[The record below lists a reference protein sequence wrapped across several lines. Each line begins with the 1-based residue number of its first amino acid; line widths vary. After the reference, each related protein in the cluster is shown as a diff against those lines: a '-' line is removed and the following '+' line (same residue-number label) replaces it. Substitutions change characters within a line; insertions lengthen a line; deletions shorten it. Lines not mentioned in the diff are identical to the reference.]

1 MKKMKKGM
9 LYLLCGIF
17 LWRICLNGYAM
28 EDITLPFSENGT
40 VTVHFSAN
48 TPEGFQKDLEIYLSG
63 SAYYMTFQ
71 SGYDTKIQLEP
82 GKYDIK
88 ILCYGDMTDRYTF
101 DTIDSFHTDH
111 TKDICIMVRDRLE
124 GEEGEKY
131 ENGLKDHGDWQE
143 LQEEIYDF
151 SDGKPY
157 GTIFL
162 YSKPYGAVT
171 EATYVLVGEEGLYEI
186 SLKND
191 YAGCAKIHL
200 PVGAYY
206 ESGSMEVN
214 LKGNAVAPYGMTFGW
229 QHKDN
234 PGVWGNYYNVQ
245 EGQTLTIDDL
255 IIMMA
260 VDGHIA
266 ELNSN
271 ALFSKNLI
279 ETRES
284 LMESHYQEALE
295 SAFPENYE
303 ERETIAVAEAVDVSD
318 VHVYFVPII
327 CMIVTVIL
335 LISVIG
341 TVIWCRRTKC

>member
-1 MKKMKKGM
+1 
-9 LYLLCGIF
+9 
-17 LWRICLNGYAM
+17 M
-28 EDITLPFSENGT
+28 EDITLPFSDDGM

-48 TPEGFQKDLEIYLSG
+48 IPENFQKDLEIYLNG
-63 SAYYMTFQ
+63 STYYMTFQ
-71 SGYDTKIQLEP
+71 SGYDTKILLEP

-101 DTIDSFHTDH
+101 DTIDSFHTDY

-124 GEEGEKY
+124 GEVTGEKY
-131 ENGLKDHGDWQE
+131 EKETKDHGSWREFQP
-143 LQEEIYDF
+143 EIYDF

-186 SLKND
+186 FLKND
-191 YAGCAKIHL
+191 YAGCAKIRL
-200 PVGAYY
+200 PIGSYY
-206 ESGSMEVN
+206 ESGSIEVN
-214 LKGNAVAPYGMTFGW
+214 LKENAVAPDGMTFGW
-229 QHKDN
+229 QHKDT

-245 EGQTLTIDDL
+245 EGQTITIDDL

-295 SAFPENYE
+295 SAFPESYE
-303 ERETIAVAEAVDVSD
+303 ETESIAVAEPVKVSVVNVDFIQII
-318 VHVYFVPII
+318 HVI
-327 CMIVTVIL
+327 MTVIL
-335 LISVIG
+335 WISVIG
-341 TVIWCRRTKC
+341 AVIWYRRNKH